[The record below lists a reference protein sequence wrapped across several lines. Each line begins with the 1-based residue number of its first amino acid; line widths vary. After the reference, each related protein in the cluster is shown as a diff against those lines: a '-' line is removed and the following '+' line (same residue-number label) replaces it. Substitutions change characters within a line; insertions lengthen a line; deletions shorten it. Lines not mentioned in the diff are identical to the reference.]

1 MKKRLLILK
10 ISWLIAYIFWKKVY
24 GEAAIEELTVV
35 DALLEGCVMIVTWLL
50 ALDVTN
56 S

>member
-1 MKKRLLILK
+1 VKKRLLILK
-10 ISWLIAYIFWKKVY
+10 ISWLIAYILWKKVY
-24 GEAAIEELTVV
+24 GEAAIDALTVV

-50 ALDVTN
+50 ALDVAN